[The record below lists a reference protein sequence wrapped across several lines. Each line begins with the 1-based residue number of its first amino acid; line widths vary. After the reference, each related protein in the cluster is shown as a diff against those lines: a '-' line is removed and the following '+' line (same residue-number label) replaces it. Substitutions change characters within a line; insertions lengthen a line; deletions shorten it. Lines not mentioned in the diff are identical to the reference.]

1 MQTVIHEYV
10 RERIPARLRSHGSN
24 PVQVVGV
31 MVALV
36 DNGLIRVGWSKT
48 NIKMGDV
55 FDKDEGIDLA
65 ISRAYGNEETPAIP
79 AQMIPQYRALQIRA
93 LRYFQQA
100 TFAPLTPVK
109 TVKQEKA
116 AYEQFLKSFEK
127 MDGITG
133 LGVIA
138 GDGPIP
144 AYLSELLEA
153 MGKTL

>member
-36 DNGLIRVGWSKT
+36 DNGLIRVGWSKA

-79 AQMIPQYRALQIRA
+79 PQMIPQYRALQIRA

-109 TVKQEKA
+109 AVKQVKTDKMEKTV
-116 AYEQFLKSFEK
+116 EQLLKSIGTF
-127 MDGITG
+127 GIG
-133 LGVIA
+133 IA
-138 GDGPIP
+138 GDGPLP
-144 AYLSELLEA
+144 DYLAALL
-153 MGKTL
+153 KNK